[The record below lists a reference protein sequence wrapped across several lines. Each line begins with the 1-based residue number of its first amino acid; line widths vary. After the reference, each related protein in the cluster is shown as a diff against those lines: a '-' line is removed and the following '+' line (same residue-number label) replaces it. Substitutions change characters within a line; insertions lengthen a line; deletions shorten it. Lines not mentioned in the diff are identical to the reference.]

1 MPQVPHHLVR
11 EVLAGNCVAFL
22 GAGFSAAARLPAWD
36 KLLTA
41 MSSHGVA
48 PKTQA
53 HVAALV
59 RTGSAHALDEAAQVL
74 EEAIGRIGFVARI
87 RQLLETPDLNETMAR
102 RLEWLRGI
110 PFRAVLTTNFDP
122 VLKGE
127 LPSPPAYRQVLRPQP
142 FSPWEEAFWNDGQ
155 GAFVMKLHGAIELS
169 EPEKQVVLT
178 RRDYRHRLY
187 EDHAYATFLRSV
199 FASCTVLYLGFSF
212 TDAYLNELRSEVLAL
227 LGHDGRT
234 EPVAYAVVN
243 DVPSLTKQ
251 HFLKTEGVQ
260 IHSYRSFGGRDHS
273 GFDRWLQRLWEAT
286 NPMPRFARLGEGR
299 RILWVDP
306 DRRGNEAGV
315 AFMERA
321 AATSRRRPCRIDF
334 VGSPEEAVAALRQAR
349 TQRNPFDLTI
359 TRWGGKSLTAL
370 RLMTTMRRQDLRC
383 ATLVFAGNRDV
394 ERRKRMALAAG
405 AQAYCFR
412 WERLFH
418 EIERVFEHARQT
430 G

>member
-1 MPQVPHHLVR
+1 MQQVPDHLVQ
-11 EVLAGNCVAFL
+11 EILAGNCVAFL

-41 MSSHGVA
+41 MSSHGVDQR
-48 PKTQA
+48 TQD
-53 HVAALV
+53 HVATLV
-59 RTGSAHALDEAAQVL
+59 RKGSAHALDEAAQVL
-74 EEAIGRIGFVARI
+74 EEAIGRPGFVARI
-87 RQLLETPDLNETMAR
+87 RQLLETPDLNRTMAQ

-122 VLKGE
+122 VLKGQ
-127 LPSPPAYRQVLRPQP
+127 LPSPTAYRQVLRPKP

-155 GAFVMKLHGAIELS
+155 GAFVMKLHGAIELP

-199 FASCTVLYLGFSF
+199 FASYTVLYLGFSF

-234 EPVAYAVVN
+234 DPVAYAVAN

-260 IHSYRSFGGRDHS
+260 IQSYRSHGGKDHS

-286 NPMPRFARLGEGR
+286 NPLPRFARLGEGR

-306 DRRGNEAGV
+306 DRQGNEAGV
-315 AFMERA
+315 QFMKRA
-321 AATSRRRPCRIDF
+321 AAACRRRPCRIDF
-334 VGSPEEAVAALRQAR
+334 VGSPEEAAASLRQAR
-349 TQRNPFDLTI
+349 TRRDPYDLTI
-359 TRWGGKSLTAL
+359 TRWGGTSRTAL
-370 RLMTTMRRQDLRC
+370 RLMTIMRRQDLRC
-383 ATLVFAGNRDV
+383 ATVVFAGDRDL
-394 ERRKRMALAAG
+394 ERRKRLALASG

-418 EIERVFEHARQT
+418 EIERVFERARET